1 MKTRELLSHFNYTS
15 IDEYFDRIVQEH
27 LTGHRALATNLI
39 ATLNRSQKF
48 ECVHHY
54 YRELPK
60 HGKLR
65 KTAMNECLAEVLKQ
79 LQFPIRAVVDDT
91 KQLKLFSGDG

>member
-1 MKTRELLSHFNYTS
+1 MKTRELLSHFNYQS
-15 IDEYFDRIVQEH
+15 IDEYFNRIVQEY
-27 LTGHRALATNLI
+27 LTGHKELAINLI
-39 ATLNRSQKF
+39 ATLNRNQKF

-60 HGKLR
+60 LGKLR

-79 LQFPIRAVVDDT
+79 LQFPVRALVEDRR
-91 KQLKLFSGDG
+91 QLKLFNSE